1 MKLTRLAG
9 AASALAIA
17 LTLAGPGV
25 PASVA
30 AKQVEM
36 LDLLPTTVGTAHQHH
51 CGTAVLSTP
60 GTECQGFAGRE
71 ILTDPGLF
79 VVGYENNAN
88 VGEKHVYQA
97 VAAFDLAPLPARPEP
112 ASISK
117 ATLTY
122 TEASTARR
130 SPAGESQYGILPT
143 CNTQLGVA
151 ADGEGG
157 GLDHLVPSRPAG
169 VAGVTPATTAESGA
183 WDVTPQLRL
192 WLGVGANQGALIL
205 RGDDESL
212 DVQGLAMCLSYV
224 FDLRLTVEYTL
235 PG

>member
-88 VGEKHVYQA
+88 VGEKPVYQA

-112 ASISK
+112 ASIGK
-117 ATLTY
+117 AMLTY
-122 TEASTARR
+122 AEASTARR
-130 SPAGESQYGILPT
+130 SAAGES
-143 CNTQLGVA
+143 
-151 ADGEGG
+151 
-157 GLDHLVPSRPAG
+157 
-169 VAGVTPATTAESGA
+169 GVTPATTAESGA
-183 WDVTPQLRL
+183 WDVTPQLKQ
-192 WLGVGANQGALIL
+192 WLGVQANRGTFVL

-212 DVQGLAMCLSYV
+212 DVKGL
-224 FDLRLTVEYTL
+224 
-235 PG
+235 